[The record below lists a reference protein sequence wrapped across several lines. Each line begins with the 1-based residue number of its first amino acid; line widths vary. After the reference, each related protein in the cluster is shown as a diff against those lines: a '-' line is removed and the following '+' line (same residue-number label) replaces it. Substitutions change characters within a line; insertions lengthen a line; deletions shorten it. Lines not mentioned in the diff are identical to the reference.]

1 MCQGTLRS
9 ALRSSSGRCA
19 LDTSSIRSSALQAG
33 FARLEWCDSAAIVTL
48 FKAKV
53 SDMRLTKG
61 KTNKRKKYAPEY
73 KAGLVLEIVS
83 GKRTVAE
90 IARTEKIKD
99 SVLYEWRNDVI
110 AKLPL
115 LFAMDLPAQRQNER
129 ENELEQLIGQLTIE
143 NQALKK
149 ASF

>member
-1 MCQGTLRS
+1 M
-9 ALRSSSGRCA
+9 
-19 LDTSSIRSSALQAG
+19 
-33 FARLEWCDSAAIVTL
+33 
-48 FKAKV
+48 
-53 SDMRLTKG
+53 
-61 KTNKRKKYAPEY
+61 
-73 KAGLVLEIVS
+73 LEIVS

>member
-1 MCQGTLRS
+1 M
-9 ALRSSSGRCA
+9 
-19 LDTSSIRSSALQAG
+19 SIVKS
-33 FARLEWCDSAAIVTL
+33 
-48 FKAKV
+48 
-53 SDMRLTKG
+53 
-61 KTNKRKKYAPEY
+61 KTQKRKKYAPEY

-99 SVLYEWRNDVI
+99 SVLYEWRNEVV

-115 LFAMDLPAQRQNER
+115 LFAMDMPSQVQNER
-129 ENELEQLIGQLTIE
+129 EKELEQLIGQLTIE

-149 ASF
+149 ASQWLHGLSHRSGRS